1 MKKYF
6 GLQWHFVVKFSESG
20 FLLSLSVGIVSYT
33 CKENKVL
40 RLNKVRMKLFLSDF
54 IKLSMRWSFQNWLSQ
69 STLLYFFSL
78 TKAWLKN
85 MVARIRNIGCCRRF
99 IDCCKKKYQ
108 PETWKSVLEYFVFW
122 RLFINYWEMEAS

>member
-78 TKAWLKN
+78 TKTWLKN

-99 IDCCKKKYQ
+99 IDCCKKKKS
-108 PETWKSVLEYFVFW
+108 TWNLKISVGIFCILKVVYK
-122 RLFINYWEMEAS
+122 LLGNGS